1 MKLREAQN
9 HLHSFERLS
18 RGRAPAM
25 SSSHDRRSWRYNIVQ
40 LHGPDVKSWR
50 CNENCSTTSQ
60 GLSKTSQPCCSCV
73 QKRGD
78 FLLVFMGFPCATKSS
93 SMWRGSQSTG
103 CLRCRLE
110 MLTLG
115 VFCFGPV
122 RYTFRPAHL
131 QYSRLSQVDHIGNP
145 FYSVQPQVHWE
156 SCESWRCFVIGKVVV
171 QHALHSRRLS
181 SQRSFGT
188 CGRLK
193 PRAQGTCDKHMTA
206 YHHITTDN
214 LWQPTVRRALIFQ
227 QWSDICC

>member
-1 MKLREAQN
+1 MARMWNRGGATRIARRPLRVCQRQA
-9 HLHSFERLS
+9 
-18 RGRAPAM
+18 
-25 SSSHDRRSWRYNIVQ
+25 SHVAVAFKSEVIFCWFSWV
-40 LHGPDVKSWR
+40 
-50 CNENCSTTSQ
+50 
-60 GLSKTSQPCCSCV
+60 
-73 QKRGD
+73 
-78 FLLVFMGFPCATKSS
+78 FLVPQKSS